1 MYPVKPPNNLGST
14 NMTVGQL
21 RTAVNAA
28 KVTLGVKDGSKVVF
42 VDKTGKE
49 RKLNLVRWTVGERGR
64 FVLHGG

>member
-1 MYPVKPPNNLGST
+1 
-14 NMTVGQL
+14 MTVGQL